1 MAMVRRESI
10 DRSSNINYSLRRK
23 EMKMYINSAMIQ
35 HWIGSDH
42 DSKEEYINL
51 LLEFVNGKYTVEEF
65 RNDVLELW
73 EDTV

>member
-1 MAMVRRESI
+1 
-10 DRSSNINYSLRRK
+10 
-23 EMKMYINSAMIQ
+23 MKMYINSAMIQ